1 MERFK
6 YPAKCGSGMAFEAV
20 NITGISPSDFA
31 SGFTFQGIISMLQPL
46 AFYTAGIVIY
56 AAFVFRFYRWLARKD
71 VLGWD
76 LHKRHDKE
84 GIISKFLKAIFYT
97 LENLIVIPLFVFFW
111 SAVLA
116 FFLVMLSKTHS
127 ADKIL
132 LTSVSIIAAVRIISY
147 FSSDLAK
154 DLAKMVPFT
163 LLGIF
168 LVDSTYFSIERSI
181 DVFKSMIGL
190 WSMALYYLMFTVIIE
205 FAMRIVSH
213 LAQNSPDSDTSSD

>member
-1 MERFK
+1 
-6 YPAKCGSGMAFEAV
+6 MASEAM
-20 NITGISPSDFA
+20 NITGISASDFA
-31 SGFTFQGIISMLQPL
+31 SEFTFQGIISMLQPL

-84 GIISKFLKAIFYT
+84 SIISKFLKGAFYT
-97 LENLIVIPLFVFFW
+97 LENLIVIPLFVFLW

-147 FSSDLAK
+147 FSSDLAR

-190 WSMALYYLMFTVIIE
+190 WSMAVYYLMFTVIIE

-213 LAQNSPDSDTSSD
+213 LAQNSPDSDVPS